1 MEKRGRA
8 AKRSPQTELNEIDL
22 ELFGEEEL
30 EILQRGHGSNDED
43 LQREEN
49 LEDSELLA
57 VNQEDFIILEG
68 ASSNESA
75 TSGASNEGNS
85 DSDVQLVQ
93 EEAAPKEGT
102 PQRKDGASQRQDETS
117 KRKDGTSQRKGNAK
131 QKAHSDEDKTNR
143 KKKKT
148 LEDEEEQENQL
159 SSENVSN
166 FIQMRNKNI
175 KKKIEENKLITHM
188 LCWVSHLQFLN
199 DTCNNKLA
207 QALIYSVY
215 VNYQKGKDSKLYKDP
230 IYLFMFIKSTFELII
245 DGKSWVSGDQH
256 VMRNHRGSILFRLL
270 RCLNIPSRIC
280 LTLPSLRTEVD
291 AGQDKWLLKKCRG
304 EYHSDFSRS
313 IFYRQFVNSVSEGSN
328 DEDNVASCADGS
340 AQGSR
345 DVGSAQGSRDGG
357 GAQGNRDVGSAQDSR
372 DDDVILIDREEFLQ
386 SGMNS
391 YTSSSKQGDKANS
404 GKGSRK
410 VVKDETAQFNIF
422 SECYSSSFNKWV
434 SFFFCFNVYYF
445 NFVNFSKYDSSV
457 AHEDKAFHIL
467 LPLPKNPEEIKT
479 FRTQRRASA
488 LGGFARSLFMRRGGR
503 SSKRGNEVGSEVNSQ
518 NGSEIDS
525 EGEHG
530 RVRGCERGCERGS
543 ERGSDTSSLRDGER
557 KAAPGTPEASRG
569 ESCTLSR
576 SRSNPQCSAH
586 TGWGRLPI
594 DGLHTGEK
602 QKEGCPG
609 TLERKSLP
617 LGGPIPGGKSIP
629 SVKDNLASSKFQIL
643 SEDHGGKMYIE
654 RDNKFFIVDKKS
666 KRVIRIAYLETPSQ
680 GSCPP
685 ESTHQKRVHPES
697 THPESTHPESTHPES
712 THPERVHPE
721 STHPQRAY
729 REGKKSPVGGNRTK
743 AGREPPLY
751 DFELEEENS
760 EIVDSLANIYSSGGK
775 RNLLLNQIR
784 ELRVA
789 NSKLRG
795 DASGASMGGEVRD
808 YGEITY
814 DKMANPVKASSLEG
828 KYIKVFINS
837 NVYKFLYNL
846 DHYNLYMCIN
856 RYGIVRDVS
865 VRHKLR
871 YSGGGSGQ
879 RGGQGSIQGSCHRGG
894 QRNRGN
900 SSNAIIKGD
909 SHCNAVR
916 NHFRR
921 IAYQINKQKYND
933 FEKALDKLD
942 DEYLYNLYV
951 TNMIPTEKTD
961 FIKSSYYILRSMLK
975 KNQVIYPNAPVGL
988 FKGENVYLKEN
999 FYNLVRREYLENKH
1013 YYISDVE
1020 KPLSYEWDEYSKVK
1034 VPLYAQFQL
1043 RRRTEA
1049 AVSRRGETDL
1059 ESSTNIASSG
1069 NNNGS
1074 SNGDRNG
1081 DRNGGPNG
1089 GRSGGRAEEACPLG
1103 EEENFDY
1110 IYSRKDKL
1118 HVLKTKL
1125 FAHLKASNII
1135 ELNAEDVCICNVKL
1149 KYVIKHL
1156 RGVIPYKI
1164 VYNNSYFF
1172 NKFRKRPNVPTDA
1185 DKIIIKKKHMPQF
1198 KNLYIPQKQ
1207 IQDEFLLSDKTK
1219 QIKNLWKV
1227 LFKSILYEQ
1236 VNKKA
1241 IQDRARARA
1250 IYRMKEFNTDVDR
1263 YFQI

>member
-1 MEKRGRA
+1 MGKTGRA
-8 AKRSPQTELNEIDL
+8 AKRSPQIELNEIDQ

-30 EILQRGHGSNDED
+30 EILQRGHVSSDED
-43 LQREEN
+43 RQKEEN
-49 LEDSELLA
+49 LADSELLA
-57 VNQEDFIILEG
+57 VNQEDFIIFEG

-85 DSDVQLVQ
+85 DSDVQIIQ
-93 EEAAPKEGT
+93 EETEHKEGSPKKKAGT
-102 PQRKDGASQRQDETS
+102 PQRKG
-117 KRKDGTSQRKGNAK
+117 KAK
-131 QKAHSDEDKTNR
+131 EKTHSEEEKAHR
-143 KKKKT
+143 KKKHN
-148 LEDEEEQENQL
+148 LDDEEEQENQL
-159 SSENVSN
+159 SSEKVWN
-166 FIQMRNKNI
+166 FMQMRTKNV

-188 LCWVSHLQFLN
+188 LCWVAHLQFLN
-199 DTCNNKLA
+199 ETCNNKFA

-230 IYLFMFIKSTFELII
+230 IYLFMFIKSTFELVL

-256 VMRNHRGSILFRLL
+256 VTSNPRGSILFRLL
-270 RCLNIPSRIC
+270 RCIQRRRGNNILINLIFICLCRCLNIPSRIC
-280 LTLPSLRTEVD
+280 LTLPSLKNETDV
-291 AGQDKWLLKKCRG
+291 GQDKWLLKKCTG
-304 EYHSDFSRS
+304 EYHPHFSRS

-328 DEDNVASCADGS
+328 DEDNVASCTD
-340 AQGSR
+340 
-345 DVGSAQGSRDGG
+345 G
-357 GAQGNRDVGSAQDSR
+357 GAQGSR

-386 SGMNS
+386 SGANS
-391 YTSSSKQGDKANS
+391 YASAFKQGDNVNK
-404 GKGSRK
+404 GKGSKK

-422 SECYSSSFNKWV
+422 SECYSTSFNKWV

-479 FRTQRRASA
+479 FRTQRRVSG
-488 LGGFARSLFMRRGGR
+488 LGGFARSLFMRRGG
-503 SSKRGNEVGSEVNSQ
+503 KASE
-518 NGSEIDS
+518 NGSENGNENDS
-525 EGEHG
+525 ESEHG
-530 RVRGCERGCERGS
+530 RVRDCERGS
-543 ERGSDTSSLRDGER
+543 NSPCSGDSEGEADPGSPKMSRADASPLSTKRSS
-557 KAAPGTPEASRG
+557 
-569 ESCTLSR
+569 
-576 SRSNPQCSAH
+576 PQCNAH
-586 TGWGRLPI
+586 DQYGGLTI

-602 QKEGCPG
+602 HKEGCPG
-609 TLERKSLP
+609 TSEINSLP
-617 LGGPIPGGKSIP
+617 LGGPIPGGRSIP
-629 SVKDNLASSKFQIL
+629 SVRDNLASSKFQIL
-643 SEDHGGKMYIE
+643 SDDHGGKMYIE

-666 KRVIRIAYLETPSQ
+666 KRVVRIAYLETP
-680 GSCPP
+680 P
-685 ESTHQKRVHPES
+685 EGVH
-697 THPESTHPESTHPES
+697 T
-712 THPERVHPE
+712 ER
-721 STHPQRAY
+721 
-729 REGKKSPVGGNRTK
+729 KKSTTGGKRTK
-743 AGREPPLY
+743 VGMEPPLY
-751 DFELEEENS
+751 DFEREEENN
-760 EIVDSLANIYSSGGK
+760 EIVNSLANIYSSGGK

-795 DASGASMGGEVRD
+795 DANSASMNVFVHD

-814 DKMANPVKASSLEG
+814 DKMANPVKTSSLEG

-837 NVYKFLYNL
+837 NVYKFLYSL
-846 DHYNLYMCIN
+846 DHYNLYICIN

-871 YSGGGSGQ
+871 YTGGGSSQRSGQ
-879 RGGQGSIQGSCHRGG
+879 RS
-894 QRNRGN
+894 RGN

-909 SHCNAVR
+909 RHCNAVR

-921 IAYQINKQKYND
+921 IAYQINKKKYND
-933 FEKALDKLD
+933 FEQALDKLD

-961 FIKSSYYILRSMLK
+961 FLKSSYYILRSMLK

-999 FYNLVRREYLENKH
+999 FYNLVRREYLENKQ
-1013 YYISDVE
+1013 YYISDAE
-1020 KPLSYEWDEYSKVK
+1020 KPLSYEFDEYSKVK

-1049 AVSRRGETDL
+1049 AVSRRGGTDL
-1059 ESSTNIASSG
+1059 ESSTNVVSSG
-1069 NNNGS
+1069 NNDGS
-1074 SNGDRNG
+1074 SNVGHT
-1081 DRNGGPNG
+1081 
-1089 GRSGGRAEEACPLG
+1089 EETCPLA

-1135 ELNAEDVCICNVKL
+1135 ELNDEDVCICNVKL

-1164 VYNNSYFF
+1164 VYNTSYFF

-1207 IQDEFLLSDKTK
+1207 TQDEFLLSDKTK

-1227 LFKSILYEQ
+1227 LCKSILYEQ

-1241 IQDRARARA
+1241 IQDRARARG
-1250 IYRMKEFNTDVDR
+1250 IYKMKEFNTDVDR

>member
-1 MEKRGRA
+1 MEKGGRA
-8 AKRSPQTELNEIDL
+8 AKRSPRTELNEIDR

-30 EILQRGHGSNDED
+30 EILQRGHGGSDED
-43 LQREEN
+43 RQSDEEN
-49 LEDSELLA
+49 LADSELLA

-68 ASSNESA
+68 VSSNESA
-75 TSGASNEGNS
+75 TSGQSNEGKS

-93 EEAAPKEGT
+93 EEASPKAATPHRKGTAKQKKPLEEVSPKAAT
-102 PQRKDGASQRQDETS
+102 PQRK
-117 KRKDGTSQRKGNAK
+117 GTAK
-131 QKAHSDEDKTNR
+131 QKTP
-143 KKKKT
+143 
-148 LEDEEEQENQL
+148 LEDAEEQENQL
-159 SSENVSN
+159 SSENVWN
-166 FIQMRNKNI
+166 FLQLREKNI

-199 DTCNNKLA
+199 ETCNNKFA

-215 VNYQKGKDSKLYKDP
+215 VNYQKGRDSKLYRDP
-230 IYLFMFIKSTFELII
+230 IYLFMFIKSTFELVL
-245 DGKSWVSGDQH
+245 DGKSWVSGEHH
-256 VMRNHRGSILFRLL
+256 VTSNLRGSILFRLL
-270 RCLNIPSRIC
+270 RCIQRRKGNNILINLIFICLCRCLNIPSRIC
-280 LTLPSLRTEVD
+280 LTLPGLKTEIDV
-291 AGQDKWLLKKCRG
+291 GQDKRLLKRCCG
-304 EYHSDFSRS
+304 EYHADFSRS
-313 IFYRQFVNSVSEGSN
+313 VFYRHFLNSVSEGSSDEGIA
-328 DEDNVASCADGS
+328 DEDNVASCADGGP
-340 AQGSR
+340 QDSR
-345 DVGSAQGSRDGG
+345 NSRDG
-357 GAQGNRDVGSAQDSR
+357 R
-372 DDDVILIDREEFLQ
+372 DDDVVLIEKEEFLQ
-386 SGMNS
+386 RGVNS
-391 YTSSSKQGDKANS
+391 YMGTFKQGESAKS

-410 VVKDETAQFNIF
+410 GVKDETAQFNIF
-422 SECYSSSFNKWV
+422 CECYSTSFNKWV

-479 FRTQRRASA
+479 FRTQRRAGA
-488 LGGFARSLFMRRGGR
+488 PGGFARALFMRRG
-503 SSKRGNEVGSEVNSQ
+503 SRGESGSDSGSEVGSEND
-518 NGSEIDS
+518 G
-525 EGEHG
+525 
-530 RVRGCERGCERGS
+530 ERGS
-543 ERGSDTSSLRDGER
+543 GARVGRGRR
-557 KAAPGTPEASRG
+557 
-569 ESCTLSR
+569 
-576 SRSNPQCSAH
+576 
-586 TGWGRLPI
+586 PI
-594 DGLHTGEK
+594 DGPHSGQKHKEEK
-602 QKEGCPG
+602 EAEGEGCASTP
-609 TLERKSLP
+609 ERSSPP
-617 LGGPIPGGKSIP
+617 LGGPLPAGRGTP
-629 SVKDNLASSKFQIL
+629 SRSNNLGNSKFQIL
-643 SEDHGGKMYIE
+643 SDDHGGKMYIE

-666 KRVIRIAYLETPSQ
+666 KRVVRIAYLETPPEGFHQGGFHQGGVHQEGVHQEGVHQGGVHQEGVHQEGVHQEGVHQEGVHQEGVHQEGVHQEGLHQ
-680 GSCPP
+680 GSY
-685 ESTHQKRVHPES
+685 HPES
-697 THPESTHPESTHPES
+697 LRQESYHPGSFHT
-712 THPERVHPE
+712 
-721 STHPQRAY
+721 
-729 REGKKSPVGGNRTK
+729 EGKKSSRGGRRTK
-743 AGREPPLY
+743 GGREPPLY
-751 DFELEEENS
+751 DFEREEENS
-760 EIVDSLANIYSSGGK
+760 EIVNSLANMYSSGGK

-795 DASGASMGGEVRD
+795 DANSAGMGREMLE

-814 DKMANPVKASSLEG
+814 DRMANPVKASSLEG
-828 KYIKVFINS
+828 KYIKTFINS
-837 NVYKFLYNL
+837 RVYKFLYSL
-846 DHYNLYMCIN
+846 DHYNLYLCIN
-856 RYGIVRDVS
+856 RYGVVRDVS

-871 YSGGGSGQ
+871 YSGGWSGQGIDQ
-879 RGGQGSIQGSCHRGG
+879 RGGHRIG
-894 QRNRGN
+894 QRSRGN

-921 IAYQINKQKYND
+921 LAYQINKKKYND
-933 FEKALDKLD
+933 FEQALDKLD

-961 FIKSSYYILRSMLK
+961 FLKSSYYILKSMLK
-975 KNQVIYPNAPVGL
+975 KNQVIYPNVPVGL

-1013 YYISDVE
+1013 YYISDAE
-1020 KPLSYEWDEYSKVK
+1020 RPLSYEFDEYSKVK

-1043 RRRTEA
+1043 RRRAEA
-1049 AVSRRGETDL
+1049 AASRRAETGLESGTNVARSGNSDGNGNGNSNTNTDL
-1059 ESSTNIASSG
+1059 TEGA
-1069 NNNGS
+1069 
-1074 SNGDRNG
+1074 
-1081 DRNGGPNG
+1081 GP
-1089 GRSGGRAEEACPLG
+1089 PG

-1135 ELNAEDVCICNVKL
+1135 ELNDEDVCICNVKL

-1207 IQDEFLLSDKTK
+1207 TQDEFLLIDKTK

-1227 LFKSILYEQ
+1227 LCKSILYEQ

-1241 IQDRARARA
+1241 VQDRARARA

>member
-1 MEKRGRA
+1 MEKVGRR
-8 AKRSPQTELNEIDL
+8 AKRSPQIELNEIDR

-30 EILQRGHGSNDED
+30 EILQRGHVSSEED
-43 LQREEN
+43 RQNEEN
-49 LEDSELLA
+49 LADSELLA
-57 VNQEDFIILEG
+57 VNQDEFIIFEG
-68 ASSNESA
+68 ASSNESV
-75 TSGASNEGNS
+75 TSRASNEGNS
-85 DSDVQLVQ
+85 DSDVQLIQ
-93 EEAAPKEGT
+93 EETAPKEGS
-102 PQRKDGASQRQDETS
+102 PQRKG
-117 KRKDGTSQRKGNAK
+117 GTTPQKKGKAK
-131 QKAHSDEDKTNR
+131 QKAHAEEEKAHRREKN
-143 KKKKT
+143 K
-148 LEDEEEQENQL
+148 LEDAEEQENQL
-159 SSENVSN
+159 SSEKVCN
-166 FIQMRNKNI
+166 FMQMRNKNI

-199 DTCNNKLA
+199 ETCNNKFA

-215 VNYQKGKDSKLYKDP
+215 VNYLKGKDSKLYKDP
-230 IYLFMFIKSTFELII
+230 IYLFMFIKSTFELVT

-256 VMRNHRGSILFRLL
+256 ITSNHRGSILFRLL
-270 RCLNIPSRIC
+270 RCVQRRRGNNVLINLIFICLCRCLNIPSRIC
-280 LTLPSLRTEVD
+280 LTLPSLKTEIDV
-291 AGQDKWLLKKCRG
+291 GKDKWLLKKCSG
-304 EYHSDFSRS
+304 EYHSDLSRS
-313 IFYRQFVNSVSEGSN
+313 IFYREFMNSVSEESS
-328 DEDNVASCADGS
+328 DEDNVVNCAD
-340 AQGSR
+340 
-345 DVGSAQGSRDGG
+345 G
-357 GAQGNRDVGSAQDSR
+357 GAQGNR

-386 SGMNS
+386 SGVNN
-391 YTSSSKQGDKANS
+391 YANAFKEGDNANNV
-404 GKGSRK
+404 KGSRK

-422 SECYSSSFNKWV
+422 SECYSTSFNKWV

-445 NFVNFSKYDSSV
+445 NFVNFSKYDTSV

-479 FRTQRRASA
+479 FRTQRRATA
-488 LGGFARSLFMRRGGR
+488 MGGFARSLFMRRGGMGSKKHSEKDSDEDSKEDSEKDSDKNSEKDSESEASSEAPNVSGEEASPLRKNR
-503 SSKRGNEVGSEVNSQ
+503 SSAHAGRG
-518 NGSEIDS
+518 
-525 EGEHG
+525 
-530 RVRGCERGCERGS
+530 
-543 ERGSDTSSLRDGER
+543 T
-557 KAAPGTPEASRG
+557 
-569 ESCTLSR
+569 
-576 SRSNPQCSAH
+576 
-586 TGWGRLPI
+586 LPI
-594 DGLHTGEK
+594 DDLHTR
-602 QKEGCPG
+602 QKHTDGCQG
-609 TLERKSLP
+609 SLERSSLP
-617 LGGPIPGGKSIP
+617 LDGPIPGGRSIT
-629 SVKDNLASSKFQIL
+629 SVKDNLVTSKFQIL
-643 SEDHGGKMYIE
+643 SDDHGGKMYIE
-654 RDNKFFIVDKKS
+654 RDNKFFIVDKKT

-680 GSCPP
+680 GNCPP
-685 ESTHQKRVHPES
+685 ESAHP
-697 THPESTHPESTHPES
+697 
-712 THPERVHPE
+712 
-721 STHPQRAY
+721 
-729 REGKKSPVGGNRTK
+729 EGKKSARSGKGTK
-743 AGREPPLY
+743 AGLDPPLY
-751 DFELEEENS
+751 DFEREEENN
-760 EIVDSLANIYSSGGK
+760 EIVNSLANIYSSGGK

-795 DASGASMGGEVRD
+795 DANSASMGRDVRD

-828 KYIKVFINS
+828 KYMKVFINS

-846 DHYNLYMCIN
+846 DHYNLYICIN

-871 YSGGGSGQ
+871 YSAGGSGP
-879 RGGQGSIQGSCHRGG
+879 RIG
-894 QRNRGN
+894 QRSRGN

-909 SHCNAVR
+909 SNCNAVR
-916 NHFRR
+916 THFRR
-921 IAYQINKQKYND
+921 LAYQMNKKKYND
-933 FEKALDKLD
+933 FEQALDKLD

-961 FIKSSYYILRSMLK
+961 FLKSSYYILKSMLK

-1013 YYISDVE
+1013 YYISDME
-1020 KPLSYEWDEYSKVK
+1020 KPLSYEFDEYSKVK

-1049 AVSRRGETDL
+1049 AVNRTGGSGLD
-1059 ESSTNIASSG
+1059 SSMNIASSG

-1074 SNGDRNG
+1074 G
-1081 DRNGGPNG
+1081 NGGQM
-1089 GRSGGRAEEACPLG
+1089 EQVCPLG

-1135 ELNAEDVCICNVKL
+1135 ELNDEDVCICNVKL

-1156 RGVIPYKI
+1156 RGVIPYRI

-1185 DKIIIKKKHMPQF
+1185 DKIIIKKKHLPQF
-1198 KNLYIPQKQ
+1198 KNLYISQKQ
-1207 IQDEFLLSDKTK
+1207 MQDEFLLSDKTK

-1227 LFKSILYEQ
+1227 LCKSILYEQ

-1241 IQDRARARA
+1241 IQDRARNRA